1 MARPERFI
9 RGPCQKPSRQ
19 DGNYPD
25 LTRGFARH
33 EKLRSLAV
41 GGTTWVESLVLL
53 RTHTISSSRGLSL
66 FWAKALWLRGVD
78 RHSNDYALGHKTRE
92 CHVRSKF

>member
-9 RGPCQKPSRQ
+9 RGPCQKASRQ

-41 GGTTWVESLVLL
+41 GGNYLGGVSSVIKD
-53 RTHTISSSRGLSL
+53 THHIQLTGLSL

>member
-53 RTHTISSSRGLSL
+53 VRL
-66 FWAKALWLRGVD
+66 
-78 RHSNDYALGHKTRE
+78 LGPCFKTG
-92 CHVRSKF
+92 